1 MTDEE
6 SLWIRRF
13 HPCPQAEIL
22 LVCLPHAGGS
32 ASFFFPMSRALTPT
46 VEVLSVQYPGRQDRR
61 HEPCI
66 ENLSEL
72 ADRIFDAIRG
82 QTNRPLALFGHSM
95 GATLAFEVA
104 VRLETKL
111 GITPR
116 HIIASGRRAPSAVR
130 TEQVHLLDDA
140 GIIAELRDLS
150 GTSNDMLDNAELL
163 QLVLPAIRA
172 DYRAI
177 ETHRGQ
183 PDATVSTPITVLTGD
198 TDPQVPL
205 ADAYKWH
212 AHTTQA
218 SEVLVF
224 PGGHFYLSDYRNDVN
239 GVVARILTEA

>member
-6 SLWIRRF
+6 SLWIRRY
-13 HPCPQAEIL
+13 HPCPKAKIR

-32 ASFFFPMSRALTPT
+32 ASFFFPMSRALTPA

-66 ENLSEL
+66 ENLNEL

-82 QTNRPLALFGHSM
+82 QTDRPLALFGHSM

-116 HIIASGRRAPSAVR
+116 HLIASGRRAPSAVS
-130 TEQVHLLDDA
+130 TEQVHLLDNA
-140 GIIAELRDLS
+140 GIIANVRKLS
-150 GTSNDMLDNAELL
+150 GTSDDMLDDAELV
-163 QLVLPAIRA
+163 QMVLPAIRA

-198 TDPQVPL
+198 ADPQVPL
-205 ADAYKWH
+205 EDAHKWN
-212 AHTTQA
+212 AHTTLA

-224 PGGHFYLSDYRNDVN
+224 PGGHFYLNDHRNDVN
-239 GVVARILTEA
+239 GVVARILTQA